1 MTIAPPPFFRMRAT
15 SAFMA
20 VQCARKFT
28 ANCSSMSSSLV
39 VWTVPGDQQCVHG
52 TRGEDLDCSS

>member
-1 MTIAPPPFFRMRAT
+1 MRAT